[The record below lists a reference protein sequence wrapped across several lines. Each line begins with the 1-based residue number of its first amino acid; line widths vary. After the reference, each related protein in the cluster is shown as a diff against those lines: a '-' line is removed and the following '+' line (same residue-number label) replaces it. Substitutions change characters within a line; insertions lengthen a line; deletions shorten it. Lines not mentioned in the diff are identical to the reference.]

1 MRRARKATLA
11 NAGTVAVGSTVV
23 RPRALVGAGS
33 TGSWWPRFRKRGS
46 GSNEKLK
53 DRDLI
58 FILRNL
64 ATLTESGVSL
74 PKALGTLAEEKALE
88 KQRDMLLA
96 IRRHLENGET
106 FSSAL
111 AKFGGAF
118 DTVMVNQIKVGEH
131 SGILAET
138 LTNIARHREDS
149 HRLRSE
155 IVRKMAYPVLLVVM
169 GTAVITF
176 LLTYVIPVFKETYD
190 KAHVSLPFITQCLIT
205 AGGLMRSYGLIA
217 LLVIVAGA
225 FAIRQ
230 VRKKS
235 DVAYK
240 MDAAI
245 LRMPVIGSWLRD
257 VSVLQLMEV
266 LGSLMDAGH
275 TLAEALGEAAH
286 AVRNRAVQQSVRDL
300 QSAVRRGEKFS
311 REIERHG
318 ETFPPIVSQL
328 VIVGEQTGKLARAT
342 THIRD
347 HLQREVER
355 KTNVFV
361 ATIEPTLTISLAAAI
376 AVILLAI
383 YLPMFDMVN
392 TIK

>member
-11 NAGTVAVGSTVV
+11 NAGAIAVGSTAV
-23 RPRALVGAGS
+23 RPRASATTTGAAW
-33 TGSWWPRFRKRGS
+33 WWPSFVKRDS
-46 GSNEKLK
+46 GANDKLK
-53 DRDLI
+53 NKDLI

-88 KQRDMLLA
+88 KQRDMLLS

-111 AKFGGAF
+111 AKFGATF
-118 DTVMVNQIKVGEH
+118 DTVMVSQIKVGEH

-138 LTNIARHREDS
+138 LTNIARHREES
-149 HRLRSE
+149 QRLRSE

-169 GTAVITF
+169 GSAVITF
-176 LLTYVIPVFKETYD
+176 LLTYVIPVFEETYA
-190 KAHVSLPFITQCLIT
+190 KAHVTLPLITQLLIA
-205 AGGLMRSYGLIA
+205 AGGLMKSYGVIA
-217 LLVIVAGA
+217 LLAIAAVV
-225 FAIRQ
+225 FAVRQ
-230 VRKKS
+230 VRKKA

-245 LRMPVIGSWLRD
+245 LRMPVIGNWLRD

-275 TLAEALGEAAH
+275 TLAEALGEAAQ
-286 AVRNRAVQQSVRDL
+286 AVRNRAIQQSVRDL

-355 KTNVFV
+355 KTNIFV
-361 ATIEPTLTISLAAAI
+361 GTIEPTLTISLAAAI